1 MNKSDLVKV
10 MVEAGPIGSK
20 AAAERALNAALESIK
35 KTLKNGERVT
45 ISGFGTFSVRASKAR
60 QGINPQTGQTIYI
73 PAKTVPKFTPGKE
86 LKEAV
91 K

>member
-10 MVEAGPIGSK
+10 MVDAGPIENK

-35 KTLKNGERVT
+35 KALKGKERVT
-45 ISGFGTFSVRASKAR
+45 ISGFGTFSARASKAR